1 MKKTYAIALLTL
13 SLITACQS
21 VPSPEASSPVS
32 PASPAAVEPASS
44 PQATDAAVNNA
55 AVNDNTRHFDQA
67 LYALAYPEVNKEV
80 KAGKFASPLAHYQAV
95 GQSGKDANGEDIAGF
110 FMGTG
115 GNDTISGFGH
125 HPHISGVAFE
135 IVADKG
141 GELPIRPKTL
151 GQGEVDRLVGQPGS
165 EDEFILGSLITTANP
180 KSAPFYVGKGDAD
193 YAQIDNFKPGEDTIL
208 LAGKPEDYSLQPQ
221 DKTLRISTKS
231 GDLVAIV
238 QGVDRLTVGDVVA
251 DYGIFILK

>member
-1 MKKTYAIALLTL
+1 MIMTKNHAIALLTL

-21 VPSPEASSPVS
+21 APSPEASS

-44 PQATDAAVNNA
+44 PQATDTAVNNA
-55 AVNDNTRHFDQA
+55 AANDNTRHFDQA

-135 IVADKG
+135 ILADKG

-165 EDEFILGSLITTANP
+165 EDEFILGSLITNANP
-180 KSAPFYVGKGDAD
+180 KSETFYVGKGDAD

-208 LAGKPEDYSLQPQ
+208 LAGKPEDYTLQPQ

>member
-1 MKKTYAIALLTL
+1 MIMHKTYAIALLSL

-21 VPSPEASSPVS
+21 GSTNQSTASNNAPATIPSSSPIA
-32 PASPAAVEPASS
+32 PADPSVK
-44 PQATDAAVNNA
+44 
-55 AVNDNTRHFDQA
+55 HFDEA
-67 LYALAYPEVNKEV
+67 LYALAYPEVNEQV

-95 GQSGKDANGEDIAGF
+95 GQSGKDANGEAIAGF

-115 GNDTISGFGH
+115 SNDTISGFGH

-165 EDEFILGSLITTANP
+165 EDEFIVGSLITPANP

-208 LAGKPEDYSLQPQ
+208 LAGKPEDYNLQPQ